1 MKEADSSIPS
11 FKVLAGIVMS
21 VGPVNG
27 GSLVISLAT
36 GTKSISGSQ
45 LSLEGETVNDCHA
58 EILAR
63 RGFVSFL
70 YDQLENFA
78 STQEETIF
86 ELAENWDNLPPRL
99 KVKPQVAFHLYVS
112 STPCGDAGIH
122 SISKENPSSG
132 SQPGALRT
140 KVETSDG
147 KFYYSVIEILK

>member
-1 MKEADSSIPS
+1 MKEADSSIPN
-11 FKVLAGIVMS
+11 FKVLAGIVMTD
-21 VGPVNG
+21 GPVIS
-27 GSLVISLAT
+27 GSLVISLGT

-58 EILAR
+58 EVLAR
-63 RGFVSFL
+63 GGFVSFL
-70 YDQLENFA
+70 YDQLEIFA
-78 STQEETIF
+78 SNPEETIF
-86 ELAENWDNLPPRL
+86 ELAENRDNLPPRL

-132 SQPGALRT
+132 NQLGALRT

-147 KFYYSVIEILK
+147 IFCYYVIEELL